1 MQTDDWDNLIR
12 GAEAEEKNAWDGE
25 WICQACEGGP
35 WPEEMKKCDRC
46 GERKDVQYLEDEYD
60 ADGYLIEKPE
70 EIY

>member
-1 MQTDDWDNLIR
+1 MDDWDNLIN

-46 GERKDVQYLEDEYD
+46 GENKDVQYSEDDYD
-60 ADGYLIEKPE
+60 AD
-70 EIY
+70 

>member
-1 MQTDDWDNLIR
+1 MDEWNILLDEENRKEEWDM
-12 GAEAEEKNAWDGE
+12 E

-46 GERKDVQYLEDEYD
+46 GENKDIKYSEDEYD
-60 ADGYLIEKPE
+60 ADGFLIEKPE

>member
-1 MQTDDWDNLIR
+1 MDEWKDLVKE
-12 GAEAEEKNAWDGE
+12 AETEEKNAWDGE

-46 GERKDVQYLEDEYD
+46 GENKDIKYSGDDYD
-60 ADGYLIEKPE
+60 ADGFLIEKPE

>member
-1 MQTDDWDNLIR
+1 MDEWDDLMN

-35 WPEEMKKCDRC
+35 WPEDMKRCDRC
-46 GERKDVQYLEDEYD
+46 GEGKGKQYSEDEYD
-60 ADGYLIEKPE
+60 ADGYLKEDKIE

>member
-1 MQTDDWDNLIR
+1 MDEWDDLIS

-46 GERKDVQYLEDEYD
+46 GEN
-60 ADGYLIEKPE
+60 
-70 EIY
+70 